1 MAIPKE
7 ILAIERPKNTRV
19 KKSGN
24 KYIVIKRTCVR
35 RDGRNIPVELG
46 KIGEIVDGKYFD
58 TPKKE
63 KKTDTYSIKEYGI
76 TKALKDVSNDVF
88 EDLIRVY
95 GIDDAK
101 TIYTMSILRSSYGNV
116 TNRDLKFRYDTSY
129 ISETIPGIALS
140 ENTVSKFIDIL
151 GRKYH
156 FINEFMNNR
165 LNELNENNL
174 ILVDGM
180 LKNSAVET
188 SDFTQWSRKS
198 KTKGSE
204 SISILYAV
212 DTTTGEPLAEKVY
225 PGNMLDQTSFNDFL
239 DEFKLENAIIIGDK
253 GTITNKVLFKLKEKN
268 NLSYLFPLK
277 RNDNRIQLHDL
288 YLYESTFTHDNDTI
302 LYKKKEI
309 EGMYFYS
316 FKNATDEARE
326 RKGYLTNQNNKETFD
341 IEKFNKKEK
350 SFGSIVFISDKNIE
364 PRDIYTMYDRRWE
377 IENFFNFYKNVINL
391 ESIRVQDDTSIIGS
405 EFINFISSLIS
416 IKFKNSLREKNINKK
431 LSYKQIV
438 HYLTKIKKIQKP
450 NGSWIN
456 CTTLRYISELGVKLD
471 VI

>member
-46 KIGEIVDGKYFD
+46 KIGEIVDGKYYD

-63 KKTDTYSIKEYGI
+63 KKAATYSIKEYGI

-88 EDLIRVY
+88 EDLMQVY

-129 ISETIPGIALS
+129 ISETIPGISLS

-156 FINEFMNNR
+156 LISKFMNDR
-165 LNELNENNL
+165 LETLNDNNL

-188 SDFTQWSRKS
+188 SDFTEWSRKS

-212 DTTTGEPLAEKVY
+212 DATTGEPLAEKVY
-225 PGNMLDQTSFNDFL
+225 PGNMLDQTSFNDFF

-253 GTITNKVLFKLKEKN
+253 GTITNKVLLKLKEKN

-277 RNDNRIQLHDL
+277 RNDNRIKLYDL
-288 YLYESTFTHDNDTI
+288 YSYESTFTHDNDTV

-309 EGMYFYS
+309 DGMYFYS

-326 RKGYLTNQNNKETFD
+326 RKGYLTHQNNKETFD

-364 PRDIYTMYDRRWE
+364 PKDIYTMYDRRWE

-391 ESIRVQDDTSIIGS
+391 EAIRVQDDTSIIGS

-416 IKFKNSLREKNINKK
+416 IKFKNSLREKAINEK
-431 LSYKQIV
+431 LSFKQIV

-456 CTTLRYISELGVKLD
+456 CTTLKYISESGVKLG